1 MITFA
6 EAYCSKN
13 YPLHQYELLTGQ
25 ENLVAQTVYNKLGY
39 VDDNELHL
47 SKRVKRQSNPNLRRC
62 SYVWITYIEFRNT
75 VRDDFVGYIL
85 KKHPVKDMNSGNGY
99 NTPSSRK
106 SQEHWDYAQSI
117 APNIFIGIGK
127 TLGLVEIVL
136 CISLL
141 FLNISAQS
149 TVFAGVAVGIIFLFL
164 GFTKLKQE

>member
-1 MITFA
+1 MYGLLILNFVIPFVMI
-6 EAYCSKN
+6 
-13 YPLHQYELLTGQ
+13 
-25 ENLVAQTVYNKLGY
+25 
-39 VDDNELHL
+39 
-47 SKRVKRQSNPNLRRC
+47 
-62 SYVWITYIEFRNT
+62 
-75 VRDDFVGYIL
+75 FVGYIL

-127 TLGLVEIVL
+127 TLGFGRNRFVYILI
-136 CISLL
+136 

>member
-1 MITFA
+1 MYGLLILNFVIPFVMI
-6 EAYCSKN
+6 
-13 YPLHQYELLTGQ
+13 
-25 ENLVAQTVYNKLGY
+25 
-39 VDDNELHL
+39 
-47 SKRVKRQSNPNLRRC
+47 
-62 SYVWITYIEFRNT
+62 
-75 VRDDFVGYIL
+75 FVGYIL

-149 TVFAGVAVGIIFLFL
+149 TVFAGVAVGIIFLFFWVL
-164 GFTKLKQE
+164 QN